1 MHSVY
6 QQRLDRVRE
15 NMKEQGL
22 TQILVSST
30 ESVFYLTG
38 LWIVPMERQLA
49 LYLHEDGQC
58 VLFGNDLFGIT
69 SVEGWELKLHNDAD
83 DPVTDIAAVVRPG
96 VLGIDKVWP
105 SRFLISLMEK
115 RKNIRPAVGSAPVD
129 DARKQKDEAEAKAM
143 REASA
148 VNDRVMEQVIRELRE
163 GVTETEMA
171 ARVEALFREN
181 GAERSDEGQLV
192 CFGANGAD
200 PHHAPENTRLR
211 PGDSI
216 VLDIFTPINRYWCDM
231 TRTVSGRKSAKS
243 SAGCM
248 KR

>member
-1 MHSVY
+1 ME
-6 QQRLDRVRE
+6 QR
-15 NMKEQGL
+15 
-22 TQILVSST
+22 
-30 ESVFYLTG
+30 
-38 LWIVPMERQLA
+38 
-49 LYLHEDGQC
+49 
-58 VLFGNDLFGIT
+58 ND
-69 SVEGWELKLHNDAD
+69 
-83 DPVTDIAAVVRPG
+83 
-96 VLGIDKVWP
+96 
-105 SRFLISLMEK
+105 
-115 RKNIRPAVGSAPVD
+115 IRPAVGSAPVD
-129 DARKQKDEAEAKAM
+129 DARKQKDEAETSAM

-163 GVTETEMA
+163 SVTETEMA